1 MTKRIYYNSPY
12 QIELKTT
19 VTECRKRADGLFNVL
34 TAETIV
40 FPAGGGQP
48 YDIGKMNNA
57 SIVAA
62 EDMGDDV
69 FHIVDAIFDP
79 GETVTITIDWNR
91 RFDHSQQHTGEH
103 MVSGIAHSLFS
114 VKNVGFHM
122 GTDYVTI
129 DFDKMLTKEQIN
141 ELEMA
146 VNRAILMDIPV
157 RSRIISM
164 EELSTI
170 SLRKKAD
177 GISGAIRIVDI
188 EGIDSCTCCGTHT
201 LTTGGVGLLKITD
214 SMKHRG
220 GIRLWMTCGM
230 RALVDYSG
238 KHDTLIRLG
247 KHFSTRWQNLE
258 AAILSQEKEL
268 ADMRFEAKR
277 RQLRYC
283 ELRAKE
289 LLSNTSGQFIA
300 AIESDSEIEEI
311 KLLCDRII
319 QEEDKIALLFG
330 TKSDTIYYCIARGSE
345 VDISMKTLCLAVNA
359 ALSGKG
365 GGRDDIAQGSAK
377 IDPCLPTPDLN
388 MVIANIRNIIHK

>member
-1 MTKRIYYNSPY
+1 M
-12 QIELKTT
+12 
-19 VTECRKRADGLFNVL
+19 
-34 TAETIV
+34 
-40 FPAGGGQP
+40 
-48 YDIGKMNNA
+48 
-57 SIVAA
+57 
-62 EDMGDDV
+62 
-69 FHIVDAIFDP
+69 
-79 GETVTITIDWNR
+79 
-91 RFDHSQQHTGEH
+91 
-103 MVSGIAHSLFS
+103 
-114 VKNVGFHM
+114 
-122 GTDYVTI
+122 
-129 DFDKMLTKEQIN
+129 
-141 ELEMA
+141 
-146 VNRAILMDIPV
+146 
-157 RSRIISM
+157 
-164 EELSTI
+164 
-170 SLRKKAD
+170 
-177 GISGAIRIVDI
+177 
-188 EGIDSCTCCGTHT
+188 
-201 LTTGGVGLLKITD
+201 
-214 SMKHRG
+214 
-220 GIRLWMTCGM
+220 
-230 RALVDYSG
+230 
-238 KHDTLIRLG
+238 
-247 KHFSTRWQNLE
+247 
-258 AAILSQEKEL
+258 SQEKEL